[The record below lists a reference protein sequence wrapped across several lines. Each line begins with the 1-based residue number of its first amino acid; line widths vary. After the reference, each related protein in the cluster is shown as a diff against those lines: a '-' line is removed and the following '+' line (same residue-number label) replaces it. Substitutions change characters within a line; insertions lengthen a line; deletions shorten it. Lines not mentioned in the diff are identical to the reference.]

1 MFRDRKNSMLWN
13 IIILPVIVVLS
24 VLPFSYAQDKSSA
37 KAETK
42 PSIFGTDKADMP
54 AEKEDKRSK
63 GWYPFVKD
71 KKWYPFIG
79 QSIDR
84 EPEEE
89 AEGQEQRKRSEML
102 PK

>member
-1 MFRDRKNSMLWN
+1 
-13 IIILPVIVVLS
+13 
-24 VLPFSYAQDKSSA
+24 
-37 KAETK
+37 
-42 PSIFGTDKADMP
+42 MP